1 MLDIKLILENPEKV
15 KKAFLKR
22 MDDVSF
28 DELIAWE
35 AERKSVQMQVE
46 QLNSLINKNSKQ
58 ISYVMTNKSLTQDE
72 KKQQAAQLKAESVAA
87 GEKQVQ
93 LMQQVRDLESKI
105 FDFMAGLPNIPDDD
119 VVAGE
124 KENNV
129 VLHYFGE
136 QPKYEFKPKTHLELC
151 KDLGLIDYERGV
163 KISGE
168 GAWIYTGV
176 GAQLEWALINYFI
189 ETHLKDNYKFMMLP
203 LMLNYNCGYVAGQ
216 FPKFKE
222 EVYWIDHD
230 GADKA
235 SKFILPTAETALV
248 NIHDNEVIP
257 ADELPKK
264 YFSYT
269 PCFRRE
275 AGGSR
280 IEEKGMI
287 RGHQF
292 NKVEMV
298 QYTHPDHSDE
308 AFDEMV
314 KKAEALLQGLGLHY
328 RLSKLAAGD
337 CSASMART
345 YDIEI
350 WIPSMGIYKE
360 VSSASNGRDYQA
372 RRGNVKV
379 LDYDGKKKY
388 VHTLNASGL
397 ATSRVFPALI
407 EQNQQAD
414 GSVIIPEVLRKYM
427 GGLEVLKPIKK

>member
-1 MLDIKLILENPEKV
+1 MLDIKQIIENPEKI
-15 KKAFLKR
+15 KASLLKR
-22 MDDVSF
+22 MDSVSF
-28 DELIAWE
+28 DELLVWE
-35 AERKSVQMQVE
+35 ADRKNSQKQVE

-58 ISYVMTNKSLTQDE
+58 ISYVMMDKSLSADD
-72 KKQQAAQLKAESVAA
+72 KKAQAAKLKEESVAA
-87 GEKQVQ
+87 GQEQTK
-93 LMQQVRDLESKI
+93 LMQHIRELEVKI
-105 FDFMAGLPNIPDDD
+105 FDFMSALPNIPDDD
-119 VVAGE
+119 VIGGE

-129 VLHYFGE
+129 VLHYYGE
-136 QPKYEFKPKTHLELC
+136 QPKFDFPAKTHIELC
-151 KDLGLIDYERGV
+151 RDLGLIDYERGV

-168 GAWIYTGV
+168 GSWIYTGI
-176 GAQLEWALINYFI
+176 GAQLEWALISYFI
-189 ETHLKDNYKFMMLP
+189 ETHLRDNYKFMMVP

-222 EVYWIDHD
+222 EVYWIDHA
-230 GADKA
+230 GADKS
-235 SKFILPTAETALV
+235 SKFMLPTAETALV
-248 NIHDNEVIP
+248 NIHDNEIIP

-264 YFSYT
+264 YFAYT

-298 QYTHPDHSDE
+298 QYTYPDHSDE

-314 KKAEALLQGLGLHY
+314 KKAEVLVQGLGLHY

-337 CSASMART
+337 CSAAMART

-397 ATSRVFPALI
+397 ATSRVFPALL

-414 GSVIIPEVLRKYM
+414 GSVVIPEVLRKYM

>member
-15 KKAFLKR
+15 KKALLKR
-22 MDDVSF
+22 MDEVSF

-35 AERKSVQMQVE
+35 TERKSVQMQVE

-151 KDLGLIDYERGV
+151 RDLGLIDYERGV

-168 GAWIYTGV
+168 GAWIYTGI

-189 ETHLKDNYKFMMLP
+189 ETHLKDNYRFMMLP

-397 ATSRVFPALI
+397 ATSRVFPALL

>member
-15 KKAFLKR
+15 KKALLKR

-105 FDFMAGLPNIPDDD
+105 FDFMVGLPNIPDDD

-136 QPKYEFKPKTHLELC
+136 QPKYGFKPKTHIELC

-176 GAQLEWALINYFI
+176 GAQLEWALLNYFI

-248 NIHDNEVIP
+248 NVHDNEVIP

-397 ATSRVFPALI
+397 ATSRVFPALL

>member
-1 MLDIKLILENPEKV
+1 MLDIKQIIENPEKI
-15 KKAFLKR
+15 KASLLKR
-22 MDDVSF
+22 MDSVSF
-28 DELIAWE
+28 DELLVWE
-35 AERKSVQMQVE
+35 AERKNSQKQVE

-58 ISYVMTNKSLTQDE
+58 ISYVMMDKSLSADD
-72 KKQQAAQLKAESVAA
+72 KKAQATKLKEESVAA
-87 GEKQVQ
+87 GQEQTK
-93 LMQQVRDLESKI
+93 LMQHIRELEVKI
-105 FDFMAGLPNIPDDD
+105 FDFMSALPNIPDDD
-119 VVAGE
+119 VVGGG

-129 VLHYFGE
+129 VLHYYGE
-136 QPKYEFKPKTHLELC
+136 QPQFDFPAKTHMELC
-151 KDLGLIDYERGV
+151 RDLGLIDYERGV

-168 GAWIYTGV
+168 GSWIYTGI

-189 ETHLKDNYKFMMLP
+189 ETHLGDNYKFMMVP

-230 GADKA
+230 GADKS

-248 NIHDNEVIP
+248 NIHDNEIIP
-257 ADELPKK
+257 VGELPKK
-264 YFSYT
+264 YFAYT

-298 QYTHPDHSDE
+298 QYTHPNHSDE

-314 KKAEALLQGLGLHY
+314 KKAEALVQGLGLHY

-337 CSASMART
+337 CSAAMART

-397 ATSRVFPALI
+397 ATSRVFPALL

-414 GSVIIPEVLRKYM
+414 GSVVIPEVLRKYM

>member
-1 MLDIKLILENPEKV
+1 MLDIKQIIENPEKIR
-15 KKAFLKR
+15 ASLLKR
-22 MDDVSF
+22 MDSVSF
-28 DELIAWE
+28 DELLAWE
-35 AERKSVQMQVE
+35 SERKSAQMQVE
-46 QLNSLINKNSKQ
+46 KLNSLINKNSKQ
-58 ISYVMTNKSLTQDE
+58 ISYVMTDKSLSADD
-72 KKQQAAQLKAESVAA
+72 KKAKAAKLKEESVAA
-87 GEKQVQ
+87 GQEQTE
-93 LMQQVRDLESKI
+93 LMQQIRELETKI
-105 FDFMAGLPNIPDDD
+105 FDFMSALPNIPDDD
-119 VVAGE
+119 VVGGE

-129 VLHYFGE
+129 VLHYYGE
-136 QPKYEFKPKTHLELC
+136 QPKFDFSAKTHIELC
-151 KDLGLIDYERGV
+151 RDLGLIDYERGV
-163 KISGE
+163 KLSGE
-168 GAWIYTGV
+168 GAWIYTAL
-176 GAQLEWALINYFI
+176 GAQLEWALLNYFI
-189 ETHLKDNYKFMMLP
+189 DTHLKDNYRFMMLP

-222 EVYWIDHD
+222 EVYWIDHA

-248 NIHDNEVIP
+248 NLHNNETIP

-308 AFDEMV
+308 AFEELV
-314 KKAEALLQGLGLHY
+314 KKAEGLLQGLGLHY

-337 CSASMART
+337 CSAAMART

-350 WIPSMGIYKE
+350 WIPSMKIYKE

-379 LDYDGKKKY
+379 LDTDGKKRF

-397 ATSRVFPALI
+397 ATSRVFPALL

-414 GSVIIPEVLRKYM
+414 GSVIIPEALRKYL